1 MFILTM
7 VCLFV
12 YTVKH
17 RGAKQVPS
25 RTVQDAKPAPSVA
38 TNDPSPEPVPSAPE
52 ERVAR
57 LNRHGS
63 DRKRA
68 VNSDMVEIVMTMAP
82 HVPQEKSCKISGT
95 QGPLSTQWKISSLA
109 TRLGFLMYRIKY
121 IKNHKSTGVGC
132 MRLFLLSLLLQ
143 GIFFTGSM
151 FTIPPASRWFLSRYR
166 ALVSV

>member
-1 MFILTM
+1 MDGSTIVFILTM

-82 HVPQEKSCKISGT
+82 HVPQEKVV
-95 QGPLSTQWKISSLA
+95 QDL
-109 TRLGFLMYRIKY
+109 R
-121 IKNHKSTGVGC
+121 N
-132 MRLFLLSLLLQ
+132 
-143 GIFFTGSM
+143 TGSIEHTM
-151 FTIPPASRWFLSRYR
+151 ENIFAGKLD
-166 ALVSV
+166 